1 MLPYQQKFNSNV
13 RDLELVHDPEVS
25 EKEIKGLPEEH
36 KHWDV
41 REYMYISIYTY
52 TSMLYF
58 YIQEI
63 IHISTQLVNLC
74 GL

>member
-1 MLPYQQKFNSNV
+1 M
-13 RDLELVHDPEVS
+13 ELVHDPEVS
-25 EKEIKGLPEEH
+25 EKKIKRLPEEH

-52 TSMLYF
+52 TSMYF

-63 IHISTQLVNLC
+63 IHISKELVNLC